1 MKMQVFTRTLTTRR
15 KRRREERL
23 KISMKPT
30 SSTMVEP
37 RRKLPVR
44 KQSRRKANSV
54 VVTKRNFKELILLL
68 TNPLLKTKRIPM
80 TVCL

>member
-15 KRRREERL
+15 KKRREEHL
-23 KISMKPT
+23 KMSMKPT